1 MKAEISHL
9 DSQISDAEEHLET
22 QGLATKLCNPSQV
35 HLILTKTNKYLTSLF
50 TFFTE
55 QSISCTWAQVEDS
68 HRREL
73 LLQAFRQRCE
83 MGHKILSDDTQKI
96 IKHRQELEEIAK

>member
-35 HLILTKTNKYLTSLF
+35 HLTLTKTNKYVTSLF
-50 TFFTE
+50 TFSYRAVNQLHLGTGGG
-55 QSISCTWAQVEDS
+55 QSSQRATPAG
-68 HRREL
+68 
-73 LLQAFRQRCE
+73 LQAAVRD
-83 MGHKILSDDTQKI
+83 GP
-96 IKHRQELEEIAK
+96 